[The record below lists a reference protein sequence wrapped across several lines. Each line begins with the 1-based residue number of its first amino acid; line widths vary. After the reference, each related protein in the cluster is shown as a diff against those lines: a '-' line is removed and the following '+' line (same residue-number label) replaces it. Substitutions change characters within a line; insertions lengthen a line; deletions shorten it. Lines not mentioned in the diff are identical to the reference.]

1 MSEKVTKPAAP
12 DWERIEE
19 LYRAGVLSVREIAAD
34 QGVSHTAIQKR
45 AKAHAWERD
54 LGAKIKAKADSLVAK
69 REVATQV
76 ATETAPAK
84 VATERAIVDANAE
97 VIAGIRLAHR
107 ADIRRAR
114 TLTMG
119 LLGELE
125 AQSVDRQLFEQLGE
139 LLDGAEGEG
148 GALVPDKLLDLF
160 RAVISLPG
168 RTKTMKDLTD
178 ALTKLVGLER
188 EAYDIAEAT
197 KVELTGKNGEPVQ
210 HEVRVVDET
219 AVKAVLGKLEQEF

>member
-1 MSEKVTKPAAP
+1 MTEINKPAAP

-45 AKAHAWERD
+45 AKSHAWERD
-54 LGAKIKAKADSLVAK
+54 LGAKIKAKADSLVAR

-76 ATETAPAK
+76 ATETATSK
-84 VATERAIVDANAE
+84 VATERVIVEANAE

-107 ADIRRAR
+107 SDLRRAR

-119 LLGELE
+119 LLAELE

-148 GALVPDKLLDLF
+148 GAIVPDKMLDLF
-160 RAVISLPG
+160 RAVTSLPG
-168 RTKTMKDLTD
+168 RTKTMKDLAESLQKLIGMERD
-178 ALTKLVGLER
+178 AYSIGDPKKIEVTMPGAGTLSADPV
-188 EAYDIAEAT
+188 EAAQTY
-197 KVELTGKNGEPVQ
+197 Q
-210 HEVRVVDET
+210 
-219 AVKAVLGKLEQEF
+219 AVMSG